1 MKQNE
6 KRKRRSI
13 IPHRGKNKKEYDSA
27 SILHL
32 IESILFLVSA
42 IGII

>member
-6 KRKRRSI
+6 KRKRGSI
-13 IPHRGKNKKEYDSA
+13 PILIESA